1 MELIIAKG
9 RQPTAEVTSR
19 EPWAV
24 AIRRRYGNELQ
35 MQSAWSPAAQAH
47 CASNLEKSATSV
59 PFVRLIK
66 SYGEN
71 AVQVLLAAHMA
82 DAIIT
87 MADADSPPINK
98 SDIFT
103 SAGLIVTDTRL
114 MTLPMGMLLVFFHRA
129 KSRRYKI
136 YGKYATPQ
144 KLLETLQQEFP
155 NLLVETERIR
165 KGIEERE
172 RAARLEEQ
180 RHNSMSWEDYKAS
193 RGLVGENPLTA
204 MMR

>member
-1 MELIIAKG
+1 MELISAKG
-9 RQPTAEVTSR
+9 RQPTAEGTSR

-35 MQSAWSPAAQAH
+35 MQSTWSPAAQAH
-47 CASNLEKSATSV
+47 CASSLEKSATSV
-59 PFVRLIK
+59 PFVRMIK

-87 MADADSPPINK
+87 MADADSPPVNK
-98 SDIFT
+98 SDIFMA
-103 SAGLIVTDTRL
+103 AGLIVADTRL

-144 KLLETLQQEFP
+144 KLLESLQQEFP
-155 NLLVETERIR
+155 NLLQETERIR
-165 KGIEERE
+165 KEIEEKE
-172 RAARLEEQ
+172 RVTRLEQQ
-180 RHNSMSWEDYKAS
+180 RQNSMSWEAYKAS
-193 RGLVGENPLTA
+193 RGLDCENPLTA
-204 MMR
+204 MTR